1 MTYFGFLL
9 IFLVI
14 PIFALL
20 AAQLRNQPSRLFWWS
35 IAAQMALA
43 LLYTTPWDN
52 YLVATGVWS
61 YSQKQVTGIVLGYV
75 PLEEYAFFVLETLLA
90 GLWWHFCSARWRPS
104 EDMRSATKV
113 RRWAGGSVAVLWAV
127 LAVVFRNGWKPG
139 TYLLITLVWALP
151 PVVLQLAYGA
161 DILWHE
167 RRLVA
172 STITLLGIYLSA
184 ADALAIQ
191 AGIWAIDPA
200 QSTGLLLGGLP
211 VEEAV
216 FFFVTTILITF
227 GMTLALSEES
237 RKRFPLVS
245 GSDKQARTSR

>member
-1 MTYFGFLL
+1 M
-9 IFLVI
+9 
-14 PIFALL
+14 
-20 AAQLRNQPSRLFWWS
+20 
-35 IAAQMALA
+35 
-43 LLYTTPWDN
+43 
-52 YLVATGVWS
+52 
-61 YSQKQVTGIVLGYV
+61 
-75 PLEEYAFFVLETLLA
+75 
-90 GLWWHFCSARWRPS
+90 
-104 EDMRSATKV
+104 
-113 RRWAGGSVAVLWAV
+113 AVLWAV

-167 RRLVA
+167 RRMVA
-172 STITLLGIYLSA
+172 STIIPLGIYLSA